1 MQIGIIDL
9 LADGPMGVV
18 AKQFYGV
25 YFRKQFMAIMPQ
37 AIAVWCRSL
46 GHKVHYATY
55 YGQRDPLD
63 LLPDDIQ
70 ILFVASYT
78 QVSALAYAIS
88 TVYRR
93 RGVLTVIGGPHARS
107 FPADCAQFF
116 DIVVKDCDKPL
127 VTDILKG
134 RFDPPAIVTS
144 GKTISDLPS
153 VEERMP
159 EIRIASFHRGRPLA
173 TSIVPILASTG
184 CPYSCSFC
192 VDWNV
197 DYAAFPKERLLAD
210 FKYLS
215 EHWPRAIIGY
225 HDPNFAVRFDEMM
238 GLLNEIPA
246 GRRNPY
252 IMESS
257 LSILKEGR
265 LEQLRRTNCVYV
277 APGVESWVDFSNKA
291 ATKGSHGRDKLERV
305 VAHLKT
311 LARHVPGVQ
320 ANFIFGG
327 ESDAGTEPVALTNEF
342 IRRLPQVWPA
352 INIPTP
358 FGGTPLYDQL
368 YRDGRILKTMP
379 FAFYYHPYLAIRLRN
394 YDPVTYYSHL
404 IKIHETVASATMLW
418 RRLTSGMSP
427 IARFVDT
434 LRTLATR
441 AELRVLRQIH
451 HRLQTDRDFRAFH
464 EGESE
469 NLPAFYGRLFERR
482 LGRYAEILPASVR
495 CPILEEPACVPDKP
509 RSGKPGRRPGRASL
523 TMGAPREPANQP
535 VN

>member
-1 MQIGIIDL
+1 MQIGILDL
-9 LADGPMGVV
+9 LADGPMGGI
-18 AKQFYGV
+18 ARQLYGP
-25 YFRKQFMAIMPQ
+25 YFRKQFMAITPQ

-55 YGQRDPLD
+55 YGQGDPLD

-107 FPADCAQFF
+107 FPTDSARFF
-116 DIVVKDCDKPL
+116 DIVVKDCDKSL
-127 VTDILKG
+127 VADILKG
-134 RFDPPAIVTS
+134 RFDPPAIVTG
-144 GKTISDLPS
+144 GKTILDLPS

-159 EIRIASFHRGRPLA
+159 EIKIASFHRGRPLA

-197 DYAAFPKERLLAD
+197 DYAAFPRERLLAD

-215 EHWPRAIIGY
+215 QHWPRVVIGY

-238 GLLNEIPA
+238 GLLNEIPI
-246 GRRNPY
+246 GRRNSY

-277 APGVESWVDFSNKA
+277 APGVESWIDYSNKA

-305 VAHLKT
+305 VEHMKA

-342 IRRLPQVWPA
+342 IKRLPQVWPA

-368 YRDGRILKTMP
+368 YREERILKAMP
-379 FAFYYHPYLAIRLRN
+379 FAFYFHPYLAIRLKN
-394 YDPVTYYSHL
+394 YDPVTYYGHL
-404 IKIHETVASATMLW
+404 IEIHETIAAPTMLW
-418 RRLTSGMSP
+418 RRITSTISP

-441 AELRVLRQIH
+441 AELRVLRRIH
-451 HRLQTDRDFRAFH
+451 HGLKTDRALRAFH
-464 EGESE
+464 EGESD

-482 LGRYAEILPASVR
+482 LGKYADILPASLR
-495 CPILEEPACVPDKP
+495 CPILEEPAGAANKGSSDVPSRNKKP
-509 RSGKPGRRPGRASL
+509 ALAAAGV
-523 TMGAPREPANQP
+523 GA
-535 VN
+535 